1 MRQHRVLL
9 GLAVAAFCVASSAA
23 SGAVI
28 GYWRFDNDT
37 GASDGA
43 NINAALSEV
52 NGLTANRIGNANGT
66 LKYMTSSLPGPY
78 ILDPITNTVRANT
91 FAARVKDRR
100 LRVPGGNLLLNPT
113 SPDTSFTFEFFLRI
127 IEEPK
132 GYNSFSQRFRDEMG
146 VEPDEAGNHDIRRWQ
161 VDFNHGKTKGAFGRI
176 RSRWDTPQSGG
187 SKTPGGNNTSGGG
200 DWNSVSQ
207 GDYVYVDTDTGSGDP
222 NDYIIKDNK
231 GNLLDVSQQGDGIND
246 LPQWHHVALV
256 WDAPVKQFT
265 IYTNYQKG
273 TTRTLNGA
281 FEHPNNFLDI
291 VIGSGFEYYID
302 EVRYTGAALSS
313 NQFLRAVPEPS
324 SWLSMAGLMGL
335 AVVVQQYRRRRRTA

>member
-9 GLAVAAFCVASSAA
+9 GLTVAAFCVASSAA

-28 GYWRFDNDT
+28 GYWRFDNDA
-37 GASDGA
+37 GAADGA

-78 ILDPITNTVRANT
+78 IFDPLTNTVRANT

-100 LRVPGGNLLLNPT
+100 LRVANNPLLNPT

-127 IEEPK
+127 IEEPG
-132 GYNSFSQRFRDEMG
+132 GYNSFSQR
-146 VEPDEAGNHDIRRWQ
+146 VENGPFQDDVKGPIKKHDIRRWQ
-161 VDFNHGKTKGAFGRI
+161 VDFNRGKTKGAFGKI
-176 RSRWDTPQSGG
+176 RSRWDTPQPTG
-187 SKTPGGNNTSGGG
+187 TGG
-200 DWNSVSQ
+200 DWNNVSK
-207 GDYVYVDTDTGSGDP
+207 GDYVYVDTDSGSGDP
-222 NDYIIKDNK
+222 NDYTGKT
-231 GNLLDVSQQGDGIND
+231 GNVADEGDGIND

-265 IYTNYQKG
+265 IYTNYQAG
-273 TTRTLNGA
+273 ETRTLNGA
-281 FEHPNNFLDI
+281 FVHPDKFLDI
-291 VIGSGFEYYID
+291 VLGSGFEYYID
-302 EVRYTGAALSS
+302 EIRYTAGALSS
-313 NQFLRAVPEPS
+313 NQFLRAVPEPA
-324 SWLSMAGLMGL
+324 SWMSMAGLMGL

>member
-9 GLAVAAFCVASSAA
+9 GLTVVAFCAASSFA

-28 GYWRFDNDT
+28 GYWRFDNDA
-37 GASDGA
+37 GAADGA

-52 NGLTANRIGNANGT
+52 NGLTANRVGNAGGT
-66 LKYMTSSLPGPY
+66 LKYMNSSLPGPY
-78 ILDPITNTVRANT
+78 IFDPLTNTVRANT

-100 LRVPGGNLLLNPT
+100 LRVANNPLLNPT

-127 IEEPK
+127 IEEPG
-132 GYNSFSQRFRDEMG
+132 GYNSFSQRVKDGTG

-222 NDYIIKDNK
+222 NDYT
-231 GNLLDVSQQGDGIND
+231 GATGDVSDEGDGIND
-246 LPQWHHVALV
+246 LPQWLHVALV

-265 IYTNYQKG
+265 IYTNYQAG
-273 TTRTLNGA
+273 ETRTLNGA
-281 FEHPNNFLDI
+281 FVHPDNFLDI

-324 SWLSMAGLMGL
+324 SMLSMAGLMGL
-335 AVVVQQYRRRRRTA
+335 AVVVQQYRRRRRAS

>member
-66 LKYMTSSLPGPY
+66 LKYMNSSLPGPY
-78 ILDPITNTVRANT
+78 IFDPLTNTVRANT
-91 FAARVKDRR
+91 FAARVRDRR
-100 LRVPGGNLLLNPT
+100 LRVANNPLLNPT

-127 IEEPK
+127 IEEP
-132 GYNSFSQRFRDEMG
+132 GSWNSFSRREKDGPF
-146 VEPDEAGNHDIRRWQ
+146 EPDGKQPDDNIKHDIRRWQ
-161 VDFNHGKTKGAFGRI
+161 VDFNHSPSKNYFGRI
-176 RSRWDTPQSGG
+176 RSRWDTPWDQGDPNSA
-187 SKTPGGNNTSGGG
+187 G
-200 DWNSVSQ
+200 DWNNVSQ

-222 NDYIIKDNK
+222 NDYT
-231 GNLLDVSQQGDGIND
+231 GNTGDVADEGDGIND

-256 WDAPVKQFT
+256 WDAPVKEFT

-273 TTRTLNGA
+273 STRPLNGA

-291 VIGSGFEYYID
+291 VLGSGFEYYID
-302 EVRYTGAALSS
+302 EIRYTGGALSP
-313 NQFLRAVPEPS
+313 NQFLRAVPEPA